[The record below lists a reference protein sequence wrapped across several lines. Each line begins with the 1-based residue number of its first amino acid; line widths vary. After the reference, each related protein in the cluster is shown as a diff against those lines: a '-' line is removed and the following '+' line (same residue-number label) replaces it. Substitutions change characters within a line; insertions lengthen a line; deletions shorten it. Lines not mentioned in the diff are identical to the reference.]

1 MLHSMVNETA
11 TGHDTH
17 NTNLGAPDPTGISPD
32 AAQDVYKDVGR
43 AVNFTVLN
51 LKREDQTKERAAIE
65 EFIDRSQA
73 IIRSLRIRNDQDN
86 LLVAIGFSNQAW
98 DYLFPGAPKPK
109 ELQDYTPISG
119 NGFNMPA
126 TGGDIFLHVRAK
138 SEDVVFECMSQF
150 MQFLN
155 PITTTQE
162 ETHGFRYLEGR
173 AIIGFIDGTEAPSGP
188 DSPPW
193 ALVGEEDPEFLNGS
207 YAFLQRWIHNMKF
220 WENLGTEE
228 QERAVGR
235 RKYSDL
241 ELADD
246 QKSQDPAAHNIA
258 SKLEIDGE
266 EKKII
271 RMNVPFSYPA
281 MNQTGTM
288 FIGYARHWEITKQM
302 LQQMIEKKDYLLT
315 FSEIQTGQL
324 FFIPSRD
331 LLDKMAGGEF
341 APNSPEPAETEIKPN
356 PS

>member
-1 MLHSMVNETA
+1 MAPNNALNGSSSS
-11 TGHDTH
+11 
-17 NTNLGAPDPTGISPD
+17 NLGAPDSSSAVDPGS
-32 AAQDVYKDVGR
+32 AQDVYKDVGR
-43 AVNFTVLN
+43 NVNFTVLN

-65 EFIDRSQA
+65 EFVDRSQA
-73 IIRSLRIRNDQDN
+73 IIRSLRIRDDHAH
-86 LLVAIGFSNQAW
+86 LLVAIGFSNSAW

-109 ELQDYTPISG
+109 ELEEYQPISG
-119 NGFNMPA
+119 NGFTMPN
-126 TGGDIFLHVRAK
+126 TGGDIFLHVRAH

-150 MQFLN
+150 MQFLD

-173 AIIGFIDGTEAPSGP
+173 AIIGFIDGTEAPSGA

-193 ALVGEEDPEFLNGS
+193 AIVGEEDPGFVGGS
-207 YAFLQRWIHNMKF
+207 YAFLQKWIHNMKF
-220 WENLGTEE
+220 WENLSTEE

-246 QKSQDPAAHNIA
+246 QKSQKPMAHNLA

-281 MNQTGTM
+281 LKQTGTM

-302 LQQMIEKKDYLLT
+302 LQQMVDRQDYLLT
-315 FSEIQTGQL
+315 FSEIKTGQL

-331 LLDKMAGGEF
+331 LLDKIAGGEF
-341 APNSPEPAETEIKPN
+341 APNSPEPAETEVKPN
-356 PS
+356 PT